1 VNLEPSL
8 VLSVLVGVFHAALF
22 VVIRGTAGGR
32 LPLIVVAAILGAWA
46 GDAVTGR
53 LGVEVVTIGDYHL
66 VGASAGAWLG
76 IGIVSVVSTLGPTQ
90 VRRPR

>member
-1 VNLEPSL
+1 
-8 VLSVLVGVFHAALF
+8 
-22 VVIRGTAGGR
+22 
-32 LPLIVVAAILGAWA
+32 
-46 GDAVTGR
+46 VTGR